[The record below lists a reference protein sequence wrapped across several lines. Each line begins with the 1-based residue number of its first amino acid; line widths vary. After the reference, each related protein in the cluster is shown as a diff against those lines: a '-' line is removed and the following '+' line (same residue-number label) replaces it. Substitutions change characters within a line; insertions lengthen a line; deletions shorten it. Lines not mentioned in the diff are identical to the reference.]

1 MNRGNS
7 HPQKVGK
14 KRQIMTKNAY
24 KWFSAAALAIVMTG
38 AVAGCQAASGPRS
51 GRDRPPA
58 GCRTCHR
65 RTDPPQADPEAE
77 VGLTRFQG
85 LVRHPA
91 WRDPIKKPNRSR
103 FGFFFSCA
111 APRG

>member
-38 AVAGCQAASGPRS
+38 AVASADQGSVLIRPTPVVKPRAVPDQGATVLLLGAALVT
-51 GRDRPPA
+51 A
-58 GCRTCHR
+58 ELIR
-65 RTDPPQADPEAE
+65 RKLIQ
-77 VGLTRFQG
+77 
-85 LVRHPA
+85 
-91 WRDPIKKPNRSR
+91 KPKS
-103 FGFFFSCA
+103 A
-111 APRG
+111 